1 MQVPPHDDVH
11 PAPAPAV
18 PAVHAGGGRR
28 PREGALCL
36 PLLARRAVGRGA
48 PRLVQG
54 RTLARARPPPVV
66 LRRRAVE
73 PHMRQGVLRR
83 RHRLPPRQGC
93 APAPLLIRN
102 QRPDAPRAAAQD
114 SWHTSSAASS
124 SPSSSVPLPRRSAA
138 TSPRPRPR
146 HRPHSPPS
154 SAAAASRGPRSPR
167 STPATRSLPSSSPSC
182 VPRPPLAPCASRAA
196 RRPRIPCIR

>member
-1 MQVPPHDDVH
+1 MMTYTP
-11 PAPAPAV
+11 
-18 PAVHAGGGRR
+18 
-28 PREGALCL
+28 L
-36 PLLARRAVGRGA
+36 PLLLYLPFMLAAGGDLEKELFVFRCSLAVLWVAAPLAWYKGARLLGLDR
-48 PRLVQG
+48 
-54 RTLARARPPPVV
+54 PVV

-102 QRPDAPRAAAQD
+102 QRPDAPRATAQD